1 MQLKKPQYKFWLI
14 DIDGKAQQN
23 GLPPLAA
30 KRMYFAREIG
40 CSDRSVVAKYELSRR
55 KYLGPTAMDA
65 EIALLMAHQA
75 LVKPGKL
82 VYDPFVGT
90 GSILV
95 AAAHY
100 GAFTMVT
107 YRWYLICVEVC
118 RMCLYQPS
126 FSRSLVKDIIMRAV

>member
-1 MQLKKPQYKFWLI
+1 VQLKKPQHKFWLI
-14 DIDGKAQQN
+14 DIDGQAQQN

-30 KRMYFAREIG
+30 KRLFFGREIG
-40 CSDRSVVAKYELSRR
+40 CSDRSVIAKYELSRR

-100 GAFTMVT
+100 GALTMASSLS
-107 YRWYLICVEVC
+107 YLVYTFHLAWPC
-118 RMCLYQPS
+118 
-126 FSRSLVKDIIMRAV
+126 KT

>member
-1 MQLKKPQYKFWLI
+1 MKLKKPQHKFWLI
-14 DIDGKAQQN
+14 DIDGQAAQN

-40 CSDRSVVAKYELSRR
+40 CSDRSLVAKYELRRR

-65 EIALLMAHQA
+65 EIALLMSHQA
-75 LVKPGKL
+75 LVKPGML

-100 GAFTMVT
+100 GALTMASS
-107 YRWYLICVEVC
+107 LSCDFH
-118 RMCLYQPS
+118 LDS
-126 FSRSLVKDIIMRAV
+126 LSLVLVLVSVTIRNPCFS